1 MPNRK
6 HIRFEVAKENEIN
19 VKVPVWLNNADIERI
34 LRDEEKNIIK
44 LIESAKNDLVK
55 EKQFVTGEKFL
66 YLGETKELE
75 IVSSDEFAFKYD
87 KHKFFLDK
95 EYTKYGLSY
104 FEDFYKRQA
113 KRMIIPRVYEI
124 AKQYKFNVNNVK
136 ISSARTRWGS
146 CSGKRNI
153 NIAWRLIQAPPR
165 VIDSVIAHELVHL
178 IHMNHSKDFYAILRK
193 IIPDLDKCDQWLK
206 DNQKYMSWV

>member
-6 HIRFEVAKENEIN
+6 HIRFEVVKENEIN
-19 VKVPVWLNNADIERI
+19 VKVPIWFSNLDVEKI
-34 LRDEEKNIIK
+34 LQSEHTSLIK
-44 LIESAKNDLVK
+44 LIESAKGNLVK
-55 EKQFVTGEKFL
+55 EKQFVSGEKFL
-66 YLGETKELE
+66 YLGEERELE
-75 IVSSDEFAFKYD
+75 IVENNKYAFRYD
-87 KHKFFLDK
+87 KQKFYIDK
-95 EYTKYGLSY
+95 SYSENGLEY
-104 FEDFYKRQA
+104 FANFYKGRSQ
-113 KRMIIPRVYEI
+113 KIIKPRVYEI
-124 AKQYKFNVNNVK
+124 ASQYNLPVNNVK

-193 IIPDLDKCDQWLK
+193 IIPDLDKCDLWLK
-206 DNQKYMSWV
+206 ENQKHMAWI